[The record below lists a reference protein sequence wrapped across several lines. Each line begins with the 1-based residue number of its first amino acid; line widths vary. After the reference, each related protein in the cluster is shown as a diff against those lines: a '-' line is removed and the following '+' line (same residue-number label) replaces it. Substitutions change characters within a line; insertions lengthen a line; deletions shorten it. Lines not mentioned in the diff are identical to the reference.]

1 MAFVGH
7 NQLQLIVHVLTFDF
21 TLLKE
26 KMMSNK
32 IRKGVGI
39 TCMEKLSS
47 QKSMAWKL

>member
-1 MAFVGH
+1 MALVGC
-7 NQLQLIVHVLTFDF
+7 NQLWLIIDVLTFHL

-39 TCMEKLSS
+39 TCMEKLSC